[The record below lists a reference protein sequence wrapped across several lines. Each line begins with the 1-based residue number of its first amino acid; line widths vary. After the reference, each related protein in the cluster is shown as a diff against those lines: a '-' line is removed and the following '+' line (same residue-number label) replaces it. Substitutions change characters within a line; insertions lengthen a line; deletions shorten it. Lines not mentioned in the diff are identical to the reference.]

1 MSNVTNRKTEILYRP
16 FETNHNDGNCDDDHS
31 NNRTNNCD
39 DYNHCICQNKLKNV
53 KIVLDERHTKFVSY
67 SLITR
72 HSLEFIGGNFC
83 QFLFVL
89 VFSLFKCVS

>member
-1 MSNVTNRKTEILYRP
+1 MLSRYKVASPYFCSFYRQYHNVTPELSFWEKKLTLIPYGWLHLY
-16 FETNHNDGNCDDDHS
+16 GQNCA
-31 NNRTNNCD
+31 
-39 DYNHCICQNKLKNV
+39 KN
-53 KIVLDERHTKFVSY
+53 LFVFYTAVS
-67 SLITR
+67 IQTR